1 MEDTNSFEDK
11 NVNINKVNTGIKGL
25 NDILNG
31 GYLKNKPTLLKGSPG
46 TGKTIFTLFFT
57 YEQLKSNNSVIYV
70 TCEESPEQIISHM
83 DGFNIESKKF
93 LQEGKLLILDFTPI
107 LIDEVAGEFDI
118 NALLL
123 RIEQAQQK
131 IKADT
136 LIIDSLQSILLGI
149 KNYDPN
155 YELLRLFQWAR
166 QKKLTVL
173 TTIAETQT
181 ILQTDLYDEYVV
193 DCAIE
198 LKQKVK
204 NDLMTRYLRIIKNRG
219 SSHGTNEYPFSIT
232 HNGISLLPITNTKLD
247 TIASGEYLSTGIK
260 SLDKMLG
267 DKGYPIGSHGI
278 ITGRSG
284 TAKTLFAASFAQS
297 AVRQGKKVLFI
308 SFEETPSDLIRHAKS
323 INIDLMKCITQKKL
337 QINSRRSVEMGLE
350 DHIISI
356 INLTEQKQFDVLILD
371 PLSSLLDLGNQTEV
385 KRLFIRFVSYMKS
398 HNKTLLFTE
407 LIPDYLEEKSELG
420 LSSLTEIWIRLT
432 NIQSNGEFNRLIHI
446 AKARGIKTSNQ
457 IKEFYVTDKGI
468 RIEEPYIGDNQ
479 MVFGSQK
486 SACILREKQ
495 EYHLRKQEIKR
506 IEREIQV
513 LEEELL
519 AQQKIQEIGYL
530 AKRNALMSKKNKLLA
545 QEQEIITR
553 MESNKLLRE

>member
-31 GYLKNKPTLLKGSPG
+31 GYLKNKPTLLKGSAG

-530 AKRNALMSKKNKLLA
+530 AKRNALMSKKINCLPKSKRLLH
-545 QEQEIITR
+545 EWNRI
-553 MESNKLLRE
+553 NC

>member
-1 MEDTNSFEDK
+1 MHLLRGQ
-11 NVNINKVNTGIKGL
+11 NVNINKTKTGIKGL
-25 NDILNG
+25 DDVLNG

-57 YEQLKSNNSVIYV
+57 YQQLKSKRKVIYV
-70 TCEESPEQIISHM
+70 TCDESPEQIISHM
-83 DGFNIESKKF
+83 DRFSLESKKF

-107 LIDEVAGEFDI
+107 LTEEVAGEFNI

-131 IKADT
+131 IKANT

-166 QKKLTVL
+166 KTNLTVL
-173 TTIAETQT
+173 TTLAETQT
-181 ILQTDLYDEYVV
+181 IMQTDIYDEYVV

-198 LKQKVK
+198 LKQKIK
-204 NDLMTRYLRIIKNRG
+204 NNLMTRYLRIIKYRG
-219 SSHGTNEYPFSIT
+219 SAHGTNEYPFSIT
-232 HNGISLLPITNTKLD
+232 KNGISLLPVTNTKLD
-247 TIASGEYLSTGIK
+247 TTTSGEFLSTGIK

-267 DKGYPIGSHGI
+267 GKGYPIGAQAI

-297 AVRQGKKVLFI
+297 AARHGKKVLFI
-308 SFEETPSDLIRHAKS
+308 SFEESPNDLIHHTKS
-323 INIDLMKCITQKKL
+323 INIDLMKYITKKKL
-337 QINSRRSVEMGLE
+337 HIHSRRSVEMGLE

-356 INLTEQKQFDVLILD
+356 IDLTEEKQFDVLVLD

-398 HNKTLLFTE
+398 RNKTLLFTE
-407 LIPDYLEEKSELG
+407 LIPDYCEELSQLG
-420 LSSLTEIWIRLT
+420 LSSLTEIWIRLS
-432 NIQSNGEFNRLIHI
+432 NVQSNGEFNRLIYI

-457 IKEFYVTDKGI
+457 IKEFYVRDKGI
-468 RIEEPYIGDNQ
+468 HIEDPYIGDKQ

-486 SACILREKQ
+486 SACILREEQ
-495 EYHLRKQEIKR
+495 EQNQRQQEIQF
-506 IEREIQV
+506 IEREMQV
-513 LEEELL
+513 LEEELY
-519 AQQKIQEIGYL
+519 AQHKIQEISYL
-530 AKRNALMSKKNKLLA
+530 AKRNELISKKNKLLA
-545 QEQEIITR
+545 QEQAIITR
-553 MESNKLLRE
+553 MQSNKLLRE

>member
-11 NVNINKVNTGIKGL
+11 NVNINKVNTGVKGL

-83 DGFNIESKKF
+83 DGFNIEIKKF

-155 YELLRLFQWAR
+155 YELLRLFQWGR
-166 QKKLTVL
+166 QKNLTIL
-173 TTIAETQT
+173 TTIAENQT
-181 ILQTDLYDEYVV
+181 ILQTNLYDEYVV

-232 HNGISLLPITNTKLD
+232 GNGISLLPITNTKLD
-247 TIASGEYLSTGIK
+247 TIASSEYLSTGIK

-267 DKGYPIGSHGI
+267 DKGYPIGSQGI

-308 SFEETPSDLIRHAKS
+308 SFEETPSDLIHHAKS

-432 NIQSNGEFNRLIHI
+432 NTQSNGEFNRLIHI

>member
-1 MEDTNSFEDK
+1 MSS
-11 NVNINKVNTGIKGL
+11 
-25 NDILNG
+25 
-31 GYLKNKPTLLKGSPG
+31 Y
-46 TGKTIFTLFFT
+46 
-57 YEQLKSNNSVIYV
+57 
-70 TCEESPEQIISHM
+70 
-83 DGFNIESKKF
+83 
-93 LQEGKLLILDFTPI
+93 
-107 LIDEVAGEFDI
+107 
-118 NALLL
+118 
-123 RIEQAQQK
+123 
-131 IKADT
+131 
-136 LIIDSLQSILLGI
+136 
-149 KNYDPN
+149 
-155 YELLRLFQWAR
+155 WA
-166 QKKLTVL
+166 
-173 TTIAETQT
+173 
-181 ILQTDLYDEYVV
+181 
-193 DCAIE
+193 
-198 LKQKVK
+198 
-204 NDLMTRYLRIIKNRG
+204 
-219 SSHGTNEYPFSIT
+219 
-232 HNGISLLPITNTKLD
+232 
-247 TIASGEYLSTGIK
+247 
-260 SLDKMLG
+260 
-267 DKGYPIGSHGI
+267 
-278 ITGRSG
+278 
-284 TAKTLFAASFAQS
+284 
-297 AVRQGKKVLFI
+297 
-308 SFEETPSDLIRHAKS
+308 
-323 INIDLMKCITQKKL
+323 
-337 QINSRRSVEMGLE
+337 
-350 DHIISI
+350 
-356 INLTEQKQFDVLILD
+356 

-432 NIQSNGEFNRLIHI
+432 NTQSNGEFNRLIHI

>member
-1 MEDTNSFEDK
+1 M
-11 NVNINKVNTGIKGL
+11 NINKVNTGIKGL